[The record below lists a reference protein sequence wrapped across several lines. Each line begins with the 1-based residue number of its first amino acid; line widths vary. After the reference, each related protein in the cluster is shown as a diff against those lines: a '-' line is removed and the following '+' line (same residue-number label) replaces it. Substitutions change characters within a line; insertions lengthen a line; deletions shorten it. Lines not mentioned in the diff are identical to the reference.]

1 MYKEVHMRKKLLTLF
16 VVLCMLLSACGDK
29 TGAPAKDGEGKEKV
43 IETSAKGFKGDVK
56 VKTTFDKDGK
66 IAKVE
71 VLENQETEDIGGAA
85 LKKLSEAIVKNN
97 SVSLDAESGAT
108 VSSTALFDA
117 VKAAIKEA
125 GYDEKNYQGGAG
137 EEKPEGD
144 KEAPK
149 EGGKIKPGTYKV
161 ESTGMND
168 KIQMEVELT
177 EKEIKDIKIVKHS
190 ETPGIG
196 GELKNAKG
204 EVVRVGVKVP
214 TVDLVENI
222 LKEQSLAVDDITGAT
237 ISSMGIKRG
246 VSEAIKQAGGDPA
259 QFEKE
264 IEKKQDKKDLEADI
278 VVIGGGGSG
287 LAAAVT
293 SAQQDKTVV
302 IIEKNGAV
310 GGNTLVCGAIYN
322 TPDPEGQKSIEM
334 SEPVK
339 ETLEKALAAEPKN
352 EEHKKLMDEVQAQW
366 DKYKAEGRKDLFDSK
381 EWYALQTWNGGD
393 NVAKL
398 DLVKTLTYKAFDG
411 YNWIKELGMGF
422 DEQVGQGAGSLWQRT
437 HTSTMDMGTGFIST
451 YSDQVVK
458 HKDKI
463 EILLETTA
471 KDLVLDGDKV
481 VGVEVEDNSTGQ
493 KYKVTAKHGVIISTG
508 GFAANSEMVQKYNTS
523 GKWSDLSK
531 VPTTNRET
539 SSQGDGINLG
549 LKAKAGLTDME
560 QIQLLYLGNT
570 QNGQLTKYPP
580 RDVNGTDQIIFI
592 NKEGKRFVRE
602 DGRRDDISK
611 GVLSQTDQMFYMLE
625 SGDGDKYV
633 DIKDPN
639 WRSADGFTFDYLKEN
654 GYILVADTLEDMAK
668 QIGCKAEDLKATV
681 DKFNESVE
689 TGKDEFGRTLYSTK
703 LEKGP
708 WVATS
713 RQASLHHTM
722 GGLSIDPNGRVLNEK
737 GEVIVGLYAAGEVTG
752 GVHGANRLGGN
763 AVVDTVVFGKEAA
776 DTLIKDIK

>member
-1 MYKEVHMRKKLLTLF
+1 MKKKLLSILL
-16 VVLCMLLSACGDK
+16 VICMLLTACGTQTK
-29 TGAPAKDGEGKEKV
+29 APEAGKEGEEKV
-43 IETSAKGFKGDVK
+43 VEQTVKGFKGDIK

-71 VLENQETEDIGGAA
+71 VLENEETENLGGVA
-85 LKKLSEAIVKNN
+85 LKELSEAIVKEN
-97 SVSLDAESGAT
+97 SVAVDAKSGAT
-108 VSSTALFDA
+108 VTSDALVEA
-117 VKAAIKEA
+117 VKGAIKEA
-125 GYDEKNYQGGAG
+125 GYDEKDYQGGAA
-137 EEKPEGD
+137 
-144 KEAPK
+144 APK
-149 EGGKIKPGTYKV
+149 EGEEPAEGGAIKAGTYKV
-161 ESTGMND
+161 ESPGMND
-168 KIQMEVELT
+168 KIEMEVELT
-177 EKEIKDIKIVKHS
+177 DKEIKDIKIIKHS

-196 GELKNAKG
+196 GELKNSKG
-204 EVVRVGVKVP
+204 EVVRTGVTVP

-222 LKEQSLAVDDITGAT
+222 IKEQSLEVDDVTGAT
-237 ISSMGIKRG
+237 ISSMAIKRG
-246 VSEAIKQAGGDPA
+246 VEDAIKQAGGDPA
-259 QFEKE
+259 QFKKEVEKA
-264 IEKKQDKKDLEADI
+264 QDKKDLEAD
-278 VVIGGGGSG
+278 VVIIGGGGTG

-293 SAQQDKTVV
+293 SAQQGKTVV
-302 IIEKNGAV
+302 VIEKNGAV

-322 TPDPEGQKSIEM
+322 TPNPDTQKDVEM
-334 SEPVK
+334 TAPVK
-339 ETLEKALAAEPKN
+339 ETIEAALAAKPVSD
-352 EEHKKLMDEVQAQW
+352 EHKALIAEVKAQW
-366 DKYKAEGRKDLFDSK
+366 DKYKADKRTDLFDTK

-398 DLVKTLTYKAFDG
+398 GLVETLTYKALDG
-411 YNWIKELGMGF
+411 FNWIKELGMGF
-422 DEQVGQGAGSLWQRT
+422 KEGVGQGAGSLWQRT
-437 HTSTMDMGTGFIST
+437 HTSDMDMGTGFIAT

-458 HKDKI
+458 FKDKI

-471 KDLVLDGDKV
+471 ENLVLDGDKV
-481 VGVEVEDNSTGQ
+481 VGVEVASNSTGQ
-493 KYKVTAKHGVIISTG
+493 KYKVTAKNGVIITTG
-508 GFAANSEMVQKYNTS
+508 GFSANSEMVQNYNTS
-523 GKWSDLSK
+523 GKWADLSK

-549 LKAKAGLTDME
+549 LQAKAGLTDME

-611 GVLSQTDQMFYMLE
+611 GVLDQTDQMFYMLE

-633 DIKDPN
+633 DINDPN

-654 GYILVADTLEDMAK
+654 GYILVGETLEDIAK
-668 QIGCKAEDLKATV
+668 EIGCDPAALQETV
-681 DKFNESVE
+681 DKFNESVDS
-689 TGKDEFGRTLYSTK
+689 GKDEFGRTLFSTK

-713 RQASLHHTM
+713 RQASVHHTM
-722 GGLSIDPNGRVLNEK
+722 GGLSIDPNGRVLNE
-737 GEVIVGLYAAGEVTG
+737 GGDVIVGLYAAGEVTG